1 MSCLGIYV
9 LLFSLIFSG
18 CNQGIEKQSK
28 NIEIANIQE
37 DKEYIQNLLQQVL
50 EWSESKESIDLLP
63 VLTDSKDSIYI
74 GFDMIRLKENLVKLR
89 ETNFFAS
96 EFIANYNQIIL
107 TLDRKLRSK
116 EFNEW
121 LVGDLPTFKFANDVN
136 PWYSDQGHLPW
147 KLVEVEVISI
157 NNNQGELYWKY
168 GNFGT
173 DFDSF
178 WKDFKY
184 RFRVV
189 KDGDKWKIS
198 YMEGFDYKESIK
210 KDGEI

>member
-1 MSCLGIYV
+1 MSYLGIYV
-9 LLFSLIFSG
+9 LFFSLIFSG

-28 NIEIANIQE
+28 NIEVVDIQE

-63 VLTDSKDSIYI
+63 VLTDAKDSIYI
-74 GFDMIRLKENLVKLR
+74 GFDTIKLKENLLKLR
-89 ETNFFAS
+89 ETNFFTS
-96 EFIANYNQIIL
+96 EFIENYNQIIL

-121 LVGDLPTFKFANDVN
+121 LVGDLPTFKFNNGIN
-136 PWYSDQGHLPW
+136 PWCFCQGYSSKEFGHVEIIKIDNKSGELIW
-147 KLVEVEVISI
+147 KWGNNSSWRDFKFEVIKED
-157 NNNQGELYWKY
+157 N
-168 GNFGT
+168 
-173 DFDSF
+173 
-178 WKDFKY
+178 
-184 RFRVV
+184 
-189 KDGDKWKIS
+189 KWKIS